1 MIALHFV
8 ICYRE
13 LSDHFMTFFKRPL
26 LRCFLPL
33 LVLIGVSGCYLP
45 VRFDAEIE
53 ISRQGYYEFFFDGY
67 IAKVQLFDGLNKGEI
82 SREEEKEQIEL
93 LKTDFERDSNTKT
106 FKYFKRGHFRVN
118 WEKKGDLTKAKTVT
132 FFRRNE
138 NMVSISYN
146 SETGRVQVAGRSLQR
161 KQRRTLHDMGLGM
174 TGELRVITDTNVI
187 AHNATSVK
195 KMPKRGP
202 RFKMYTW
209 EIKNIFDK
217 TPSITMSLR

>member
-1 MIALHFV
+1 
-8 ICYRE
+8 
-13 LSDHFMTFFKRPL
+13 MTSFKRPL
-26 LRCFLPL
+26 LRYLLPIMIA
-33 LVLIGVSGCYLP
+33 IGVTGCYLP

-67 IAKVQLFDGLNKGEI
+67 IARIELFDGLNKGKI
-82 SREEEKEQIEL
+82 SREEENEQKEL
-93 LKTDFERDSNTKT
+93 LKTDFERDSNTKS
-106 FKYFKRGHFRVN
+106 FKYFKRGHFHVN

-146 SETGRVQVAGRSLQR
+146 STSGRVQVAGRSLQR
-161 KQRRTLHDMGLGM
+161 KQRQALHDMGLGM
-174 TGELRVITDTNVI
+174 SGKLRVITDTNVI

-195 KMPKRGP
+195 EMPKRGA
-202 RFKMYTW
+202 RFKMYSW
-209 EIKNIFDK
+209 EIKNIFEK

>member
-1 MIALHFV
+1 MSGLK
-8 ICYRE
+8 
-13 LSDHFMTFFKRPL
+13 SDKFSWIKSLPLMPSLKRPL
-26 LRCFLPL
+26 LRYVLP
-33 LVLIGVSGCYLP
+33 VLIAMAVSSCYLP

-67 IAKVQLFDGLNKGEI
+67 IARVELFDGLNKGEI
-82 SREEEKEQIEL
+82 SRDQEKEQIEL
-93 LKTDFERDSNTKT
+93 LKTDFERDSSTKS
-106 FKYFKRGHFRVN
+106 FKYFKRGHFHVN

-146 SETGRVQVAGRSLQR
+146 SETGRVQVAGRSIDR
-161 KQRRTLHDMGLGM
+161 KSRRSLHDMGLGM

-187 AHNATSVK
+187 AHNATTVK
-195 KMPKRGP
+195 SLPKRGA

-209 EIKNIFDK
+209 DIKNIFDK
-217 TPSITMSLR
+217 TPSIVMALR

>member
-1 MIALHFV
+1 MPSL
-8 ICYRE
+8 
-13 LSDHFMTFFKRPL
+13 KRPL
-26 LRCFLPL
+26 LRYLLPI
-33 LVLIGVSGCYLP
+33 LIAVGVSGCYLP

-53 ISRQGYYEFFFDGY
+53 VSRQGYYEFFFDGY
-67 IAKVQLFDGLNKGEI
+67 IARIELFDGLNKGGI
-82 SREEEKEQIEL
+82 SREEEEKQKEL
-93 LKTDFERDSNTKT
+93 LKTDFERDSNTKS
-106 FKYFKRGHFRVN
+106 FKYFKRGHFHVN

-146 SETGRVQVAGRSLQR
+146 STSGRVQVAGRSLQR
-161 KQRRTLHDMGLGM
+161 KQRRQLHDMGLGM
-174 TGELRVITDTNVI
+174 TGQLRVITDTNVI

-195 KMPKRGP
+195 KMPKRGD

-209 EIKNIFDK
+209 KIKNIFDQ